1 MPQLSQRLPWLILKE
16 IAAFFLSF
24 ILYLN
29 IFCKKLNHS
38 MLHDLKS
45 VILYIAIISHI
56 PQIHQ
61 TAFTTDTYQ
70 VNGWEAV
77 SVQLI
82 FRLFLTNKE
91 R

>member
-1 MPQLSQRLPWLILKE
+1 
-16 IAAFFLSF
+16 
-24 ILYLN
+24 
-29 IFCKKLNHS
+29 

-45 VILYIAIISHI
+45 IILYIAIISYI
-56 PQIHQ
+56 PQFHQ
-61 TAFTTDTYQ
+61 TAFTIDMYQ

-82 FRLFLTNKE
+82 FVFFANKE

>member
-1 MPQLSQRLPWLILKE
+1 
-16 IAAFFLSF
+16 
-24 ILYLN
+24 
-29 IFCKKLNHS
+29 

-61 TAFTTDTYQ
+61 TAFTIDTYQ

-82 FRLFLTNKE
+82 FRLFLTNNE